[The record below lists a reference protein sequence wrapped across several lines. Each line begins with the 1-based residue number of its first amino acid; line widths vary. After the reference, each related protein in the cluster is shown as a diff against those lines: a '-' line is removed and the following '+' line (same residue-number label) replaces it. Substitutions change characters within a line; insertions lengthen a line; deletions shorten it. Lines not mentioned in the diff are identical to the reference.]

1 MAEVHDDVDIIFCD
15 IVGFDDIIKV
25 EKEKT
30 VEILDQLFR
39 VFDELCD
46 DRGLQKIETV
56 GKTYMAAT
64 RMKKKSEQK
73 PDDNHDNPTEDII

>member
-30 VEILDQLFR
+30 VEILDSLFR
-39 VFDELCD
+39 VFDELCH
-46 DRGLQKIETV
+46 DRGL
-56 GKTYMAAT
+56 
-64 RMKKKSEQK
+64 
-73 PDDNHDNPTEDII
+73 

>member
-30 VEILDQLFR
+30 VEILDSLFR
-39 VFDELCD
+39 VFDELCH

-64 RMKKKSEQK
+64 RMHQ
-73 PDDNHDNPTEDII
+73 NT